1 MLKHC
6 LFLLTGCLW
15 IVPTAIQADDA
26 PLSIEAADYEPE
38 TFQPRKTLEN
48 YYGLPI
54 PGGGK
59 MTAAVMAELSAQE
72 RASLIGFSAFPE
84 KACRQILMQMLEQRQ
99 TLFDEIAVE
108 KAKGKSLDDYVGL
121 TLDDGTVVTAKML
134 AELSPMWKRQL
145 LARSAPTD
153 SLTQTR
159 RVQDAF
165 KRLSEEQAKEKK
177 ALDDAPEY
185 DRQQAVLRAEQR
197 RAQELLRQ
205 QQVQHDAQKAEFA
218 RQQAEQKAE
227 RERKAVER
235 EEKRARLQ
243 AEREKRDQ
251 ERAERQAES
260 DRKDAERAAKFAR
273 EEAKRH
279 AETAQRDAERKKQ
292 DDERREREA
301 IAAKQKAEREEA
313 EREEAEREMA
323 EREVAAI
330 PFRNSSPSS
339 TSQEF
344 PRHGQP
350 LPPARIRHQ
359 RHQSIQQFRDEWGM
373 ESSKSSS
380 NTSFRLRGKAVKGI
394 FVRGFLLIAGLIA
407 CVRALIR
414 AVRM

>member
-1 MLKHC
+1 MLKHFLFSPLACC
-6 LFLLTGCLW
+6 LLLLP
-15 IVPTAIQADDA
+15 IAAKADEA
-26 PLSIEAADYEPE
+26 PLPIEAADYEPE

-84 KACRQILMQMLEQRQ
+84 RARRQILMQMLEQRQ
-99 TLFDEIAVE
+99 KLFDEIASE

-134 AELSPMWKRQL
+134 AEMSPTWQRQL

-153 SLTQTR
+153 SVTQTR

-165 KRLSEEQAKEKK
+165 KSLSEEQAKEKK

-205 QQVQHDAQKAEFA
+205 QQVQHEAQKADFA
-218 RQQAEQKAE
+218 RQQAEQKAQ

-260 DRKDAERAAKFAR
+260 DRKDAERAAEFAR
-273 EEAKRH
+273 EEAKRQ

-292 DDERREREA
+292 DDERHEREA
-301 IAAKQKAEREEA
+301 LAAKQRAE
-313 EREEAEREMA
+313 
-323 EREVAAI
+323 V
-330 PFRNSSPSS
+330 PFASASPPS
-339 TSQEF
+339 TS
-344 PRHGQP
+344 PRRSTPVPRAQVRG
-350 LPPARIRHQ
+350 Q
-359 RHQSIQQFRDEWGM
+359 RHQSMQQFRDEWGM

-380 NTSFRLRGKAVKGI
+380 SSSFRIRGKAVKAI
-394 FVRGFLLIAGLIA
+394 FVIGFLLIAGLIA